1 MQIRLQRF
9 LGLYF
14 FARIM
19 KYMETRYT
27 FNAGDIRQQKR
38 YLNTRLGIKKHCNG
52 VYRGIPIHSITNVQN
67 ITTRLSTANVPVI
80 IIFCFCLIGL
90 FWSFRI
96 SQGNTLEL
104 QWNLQ

>member
-38 YLNTRLGIKKHCNG
+38 YLNTRLGIKNIAMECTE
-52 VYRGIPIHSITNVQN
+52 VFPFIPSPTYKI
-67 ITTRLSTANVPVI
+67 
-80 IIFCFCLIGL
+80 
-90 FWSFRI
+90 
-96 SQGNTLEL
+96 
-104 QWNLQ
+104 

>member
-38 YLNTRLGIKKHCNG
+38 YLNTRLGIKK
-52 VYRGIPIHSITNVQN
+52 T
-67 ITTRLSTANVPVI
+67 
-80 IIFCFCLIGL
+80 
-90 FWSFRI
+90 
-96 SQGNTLEL
+96 L
-104 QWNLQ
+104 QWSVQRYSHSFHHQRTKYNNPAINGQCSSYNYFLFFSYRAVLVFSYFARQHP

>member
-27 FNAGDIRQQKR
+27 FNAGDIRQQ
-38 YLNTRLGIKKHCNG
+38 
-52 VYRGIPIHSITNVQN
+52 NV
-67 ITTRLSTANVPVI
+67 
-80 IIFCFCLIGL
+80 
-90 FWSFRI
+90 
-96 SQGNTLEL
+96 TLTHVSA
-104 QWNLQ
+104 